1 MKQLKDKLVAEM
13 KDYFGEDRR
22 RISHALRVT
31 SFAEEILLEEEGDED
46 IVIAAAIL
54 HDIGIPVAEKKYGSS
69 AGHYQEIEGPI
80 VAREILRRHGYEEPF
95 IEHVCEIIGKHHSP
109 RRINTINFRIV
120 YDADLLVNLGGK
132 FQNRPEK
139 GISERIDRIF
149 LTETGRIV
157 AKKQKWGKM
166 GQHK

>member
-1 MKQLKDKLVAEM
+1 MKQLRDSLIAEM

-46 IVIAAAIL
+46 VVIAAAIL
-54 HDIGIPVAEKKYGSS
+54 HDIGIPVAEEKYGSS
-69 AGHYQEIEGPI
+69 ARHYQEIEGPI
-80 VAREILRRHGYEEPF
+80 IAREILRKHGFEEPF
-95 IEHVCEIIGKHHSP
+95 IEKVCEIIGNHHSP
-109 RRINTINFRIV
+109 RKVNTLNFKIV
-120 YDADLLVNLGGK
+120 YDADLLVNLGDK
-132 FQNRPEK
+132 FQSKPEK

-149 LTETGRIV
+149 LTETGRIM
-157 AKKQKWGKM
+157 AKKQKWGRM